1 MGRPNGRAQCSLSSG
16 RMHGKLRHFLGLCK
30 GSLLLALLCVLQSIA
45 RASDVTQLSIPASSS
60 HLKYRFTLD
69 EFCQE
74 IRSHN
79 PQFLSAYKS
88 YLSAKAVPPQLL
100 APNNPQLGIIQM
112 QAPGQPEYTLAQSFP
127 FPGKKRLAAAIADS
141 QAKSLGWQ
149 AETLYVQLVAQ
160 AKTQFFQLLS
170 LQRQYQLNE
179 DSIQRLEQMKRV
191 TQVRYA
197 QNAAAFVDFLNAQ
210 VAESSAETNRFSL
223 QRQIDTT
230 RATLNTLIGRDPG
243 SPLEVI
249 GTIPETRIVSIP
261 LRRLKDWAL
270 VYNPAIRSGL
280 HQVKAA
286 EDNVRLAKLAYFP
299 DFQIVGSL
307 VSNQAPFFFTPVNGY
322 GVELDVILPFWF
334 WRKEKHGVEQAKY
347 AYDAS
352 QAAQLSL
359 VQQTELAVESAYNAL
374 AQAVKQVD
382 FIRTRQ
388 LEEARAAYRLA
399 LTNYESGTTPFVNL
413 LTAQDTLRTT
423 ELALAQ
429 GEANAAQAYQALTA
443 AIGVDPM
450 RLAALS
456 KGHREVRPGQK
467 VGSP

>member
-1 MGRPNGRAQCSLSSG
+1 VVWA
-16 RMHGKLRHFLGLCK
+16 
-30 GSLLLALLCVLQSIA
+30 LAGVAWGANL
-45 RASDVTQLSIPASSS
+45 PASEQPNR
-60 HLKYRFTLD
+60 KYVFTLE

-74 IRSHN
+74 VRARN
-79 PQFLSAYKS
+79 PQLIAAYKN
-88 YLSAKAVPPQLL
+88 YESAKAVPPQVL
-100 APNNPQLGIIQM
+100 APNNPQVGIIQM
-112 QAPGQPEYTLAQSFP
+112 QAEGQPEYTLSQSFP
-127 FPGKKRLAAAIADS
+127 FPGKKRLAAAVADS
-141 QAKSLGWQ
+141 QAKSLGFQ
-149 AETLYVQLVAQ
+149 ADSLRLQLIAQ

-170 LQRQYQLNE
+170 LERQYEVNE
-179 DSIQRLEQMKRV
+179 ESIQRLEQMKRV

-197 QNAAAFVDFLNAQ
+197 QNAAAFVDYLNAQ
-210 VAESSAETNRFSL
+210 VAQSSAETNRFAL

-243 SPLEVI
+243 SPLEI
-249 GTIPETRIVSIP
+249 LGSIPDSRMIQIP
-261 LRRLKDWAL
+261 LRRLKDLAL
-270 VYNPAIRSGL
+270 AYNPAIRAGL
-280 HQVKAA
+280 YQVKSA
-286 EDNVRLAKLAYFP
+286 EDSVKLARLGYYP
-299 DFQIVGSL
+299 DFNVVGSL

-322 GVELDVILPFWF
+322 GIELDVILPVWF
-334 WRKEKHGVEQAKY
+334 WRKEKYGVDQAKY

-352 QAAQLSL
+352 QATQLSL

-423 ELALAQ
+423 QLALAQ
-429 GEANAAQAYQALTA
+429 GEANAAQAYAGLIA

-450 RLAALS
+450 TLPLS
-456 KGHREVRPGQK
+456 EGAHEEVRRAQK
-467 VGSP
+467 VRSP